1 MAKRNKLESINYR
14 INDIQ
19 ELELFVPMVLAEIVD
34 NFEEDKLSYGFTF
47 DYSWNLKSDTFSV
60 IIEVLYVY
68 DQEGTNEMLLR
79 FVGLVEYEIQNLKQ
93 FLDLTN
99 NEVKLPEDFLAILT
113 GISISTMRGMIAL
126 RTIGKF
132 QGDFYIPILNPG
144 EVVRDYLN
152 SEKRNLG
159 IAEKN

>member
-60 IIEVLYVY
+60 IIEVLCVY
-68 DQEGTNEMLLR
+68 DQEGTNEILLR

-99 NEVKLPEDFLAILT
+99 NEVKLPEYFLAILT
-113 GISISTMRGMIAL
+113 GIAISTMRGMIAL

-159 IAEKN
+159 IAEKS